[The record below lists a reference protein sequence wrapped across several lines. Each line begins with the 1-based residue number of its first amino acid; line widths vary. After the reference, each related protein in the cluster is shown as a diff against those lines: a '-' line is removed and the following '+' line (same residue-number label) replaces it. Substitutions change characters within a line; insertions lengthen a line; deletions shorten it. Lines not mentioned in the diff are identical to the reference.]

1 MCTVHSMRHCVG
13 YSVWQ
18 CVCGF
23 VVLCVRGGGMCV
35 CVCVCVCLCCVG
47 HRSICCSQ
55 IKCHLLH
62 SSVFLLTYSS
72 LLSTSSSFLLP
83 QLHIAGFDV
92 ACMWDNGAGHPTP
105 PTAADPTVGWECGN
119 CGQDGGV
126 RTSDH
131 FLLSAVDERK
141 CGGRCMGAV
150 WRGDIDIIY

>member
-1 MCTVHSMRHCVG
+1 MALCTVHSMRHCVG

-23 VVLCVRGGGMCV
+23 VVLCVRGGGMCA
-35 CVCVCVCLCCVG
+35 CVCVCVVLAIGQYAVK
-47 HRSICCSQ
+47 SNVIF
-55 IKCHLLH
+55 
-62 SSVFLLTYSS
+62 FLLPSS
-72 LLSTSSSFLLP
+72 FSRSPPSSFLLSTSSSFLLP

-141 CGGRCMGAV
+141 
-150 WRGDIDIIY
+150 